1 MRAEVPKE
9 RLSVNLLDYHVLLA
23 LSSGP
28 IHGYAIKDAIAE
40 DSGGSQQPLAGTLYR
55 VIARLITTGLVR
67 EVAPPVGAPAHPGQP
82 RRYYT
87 LTAQGRRVLADQA
100 EQLKQVAAHAQRR
113 LGASGRV

>member
-1 MRAEVPKE
+1 MF
-9 RLSVNLLDYHVLLA
+9 VNLLDYHVLLA

-28 IHGYAIKDAIAE
+28 THGYAIKDAIAE
-40 DSGGSQQPLAGTLYR
+40 DSGGTQQPLAGTLYR

-67 EVAPPVGAPAHPGQP
+67 EVPPPAGAPAHPGQP

-100 EQLKQVAAHAQRR
+100 EQLKQAAAQAVRR